1 MNYETADLMMEKLCQ
16 LTCNALGQAGLIP
29 NDEQLPAFAE
39 WVENLTCNQFC
50 AVCDVL
56 GIEEIAEN

>member
-16 LTCNALGQAGLIP
+16 LTCNALGQAGFMST
-29 NDEQLPAFAE
+29 DEQLPAFAT
-39 WVENLTCNQFC
+39 LTRNQFC